1 MIIALAMF
9 QGGLGALG
17 GLLPMLLIIGVFY
30 VLLIRPQQKR
40 QKELQQTISQLK
52 TGDRVVTTGGII
64 GTITTVRDTSFLIRS
79 GEKTI
84 LEIARSAVAGIE
96 KEESASA
103 HDHNCYRYSPR
114 FVCCD
119 RPAPP
124 ARASRFLLVGNKGHT
139 RSKHSPGTGSKRRH
153 AFGDAG
159 EE

>member
-1 MIIALAMF
+1 MRTDCYASRIKIMTILLMIF

-40 QKELQQTISQLK
+40 QRELQQTISQLK

-79 GEKTI
+79 ADKSI

-96 KEESASA
+96 SEEA
-103 HDHNCYRYSPR
+103 
-114 FVCCD
+114 
-119 RPAPP
+119 
-124 ARASRFLLVGNKGHT
+124 K
-139 RSKHSPGTGSKRRH
+139 
-153 AFGDAG
+153 
-159 EE
+159 